1 MLQAFAQW
9 SYDNKVLFVSHVLLE
24 GALLVW
30 VAVSIYMATR
40 FFRDRVMVTLLVL
53 GLVSFIIGATA
64 DIYDYI
70 RPLSLWQHVFLA
82 DLAHCGG
89 YIFLSSSIGYLV
101 YRYLKLHEALKRE
114 ATTDFLTGL
123 CNRRYF
129 YRRLAEAI
137 ERYQKHGE
145 PFGVAVLDVD
155 ELKEIN
161 DRHGHL
167 RGDEILKEIARA
179 LRRAVRAS
187 DCVARFGGDEF
198 VILFAGAPNE
208 EGLIERLQREVE
220 SCATTLSIGMAF
232 CPKDGTTADELITAA
247 DNRMYKAKMDKAG
260 KKKLLS
266 AERCH
271 SRNFSPFYPIEFLEQ
286 V

>member
-1 MLQAFAQW
+1 MLQIFAQW
-9 SYDNKVLFVSHVLLE
+9 SYNNKVLFVSHLLLE

-30 VAVSIYMATR
+30 VAVSVYMATR
-40 FFRDRVMVTLLVL
+40 FFRDRIMITLLAF
-53 GLVSFIIGATA
+53 GLVSFVVGATA
-64 DIYDYI
+64 QIYEYF
-70 RPLSLWQHVFLA
+70 RPLSLWQHVLLA

-123 CNRRYF
+123 RNRRYF

-137 ERYQKHGE
+137 ERYQKYGE

-161 DRHGHL
+161 DKHGHL
-167 RGDEILKEIARA
+167 RGDETLKEIAQA

-208 EGLIERLQREVE
+208 EGLLDRLQREIE

-247 DNRMYKAKMDKAG
+247 DNRMYKTKTDKAS
-260 KKKLLS
+260 KKKPLP
-266 AERCH
+266 AEA
-271 SRNFSPFYPIEFLEQ
+271 PQ
-286 V
+286 